1 MFYTFFNKSFSFE
14 LETLTRKVFT
24 KDITLSKNLIVFDSK
39 KFIRENIIMSVIPG
53 TYKRESQENMA
64 AYLQTMG
71 NYLLTKCF
79 FHSFN

>member
-39 KFIRENIIMSVIPG
+39 KFDKRKYHYVCNSWNIQTRISRKYGSVSSDYG
-53 TYKRESQENMA
+53 
-64 AYLQTMG
+64 
-71 NYLLTKCF
+71 
-79 FHSFN
+79 